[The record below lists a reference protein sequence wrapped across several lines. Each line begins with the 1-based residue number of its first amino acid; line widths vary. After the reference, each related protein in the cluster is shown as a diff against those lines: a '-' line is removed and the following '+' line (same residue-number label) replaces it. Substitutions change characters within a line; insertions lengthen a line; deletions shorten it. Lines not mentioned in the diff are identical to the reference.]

1 MVYDLNDEELKAL
14 TNNSVKQVSVAKRL
28 EILNNVI
35 KDDFAD
41 KITMD
46 MLNSKERIHIGLRPE
61 VQQELDSRMQMQSTV
76 EPLQVQQEPV
86 NN

>member
-1 MVYDLNDEELKAL
+1 MVYDLTDDELKAL

-35 KDDFAD
+35 KDDFTD

-46 MLNSKERIHIGLRPE
+46 MLNSKERIHIGLRPGATG
-61 VQQELDSRMQMQSTV
+61 VDGQDAVAIYR
-76 EPLQVQQEPV
+76 
-86 NN
+86 

>member
-1 MVYDLNDEELKAL
+1 MVYDLTDDELKAL

-28 EILNNVI
+28 DILNNVI

-61 VQQELDSRMQMQSTV
+61 VQQ
-76 EPLQVQQEPV
+76 
-86 NN
+86 